1 MSGVTASAAGRR
13 TLSAE
18 RSSTSHFGNARFA
31 TTARSWADFLPA
43 RGPSARARFFL
54 LVLPPVLVRL
64 LLLLLLL
71 LVFFWAAM
79 APSAQL
85 SPAEAETSVL
95 PQYLH
100 LDRPTFGARLPVGHL
115 VDVIQLGREQG
126 FDRGLAALVMPP
138 ERAVHGPAE
147 VAVRRHGRRVVRA
160 RATDER
166 ERAAPERRQRDRRF
180 RHARTEWLPV
190 GVERGGIHDQGAP
203 AATRE
208 DDPAF
213 RVREVSEIE
222 RFDDAV
228 VVLSPERSGV
238 RVRSVKHE
246 VHDVARGLVRSD
258 SR

>member
-13 TLSAE
+13 TLSAD

-31 TTARSWADFLPA
+31 TTARSWADFFPA

-54 LVLPPVLVRL
+54 FLLPPVLLRL
-64 LLLLLLL
+64 LLLLL
-71 LVFFWAAM
+71 FFWAAM

-138 ERAVHGPAE
+138 ERAVHGP
-147 VAVRRHGRRVVRA
+147 
-160 RATDER
+160 
-166 ERAAPERRQRDRRF
+166 
-180 RHARTEWLPV
+180 
-190 GVERGGIHDQGAP
+190 
-203 AATRE
+203 
-208 DDPAF
+208 
-213 RVREVSEIE
+213 
-222 RFDDAV
+222 
-228 VVLSPERSGV
+228 
-238 RVRSVKHE
+238 
-246 VHDVARGLVRSD
+246 
-258 SR
+258 